1 MAYDE
6 LYHWGIKGQKWG
18 VRRYRNED
26 GTLTEAGR
34 DRYYKRENAK
44 SKIKNLLGTRSTST
58 LKEARSKNVEEMSNQ
73 ELQDYVNR
81 LNLERNYR
89 SLTKKDLMKGNKIAK
104 DILAYYG
111 TAMAFYTAYKT
122 VKKIAKGG

>member
-18 VRRYRNED
+18 IRRYRNED
-26 GTLTEAGR
+26 GTLTEEGKR
-34 DRYYKRENAK
+34 RYARGEERK
-44 SKIKNLLGTRSTST
+44 SKVRNILGSRKTST
-58 LKEARSKNVEEMSNQ
+58 LKEARNKNVEEMSNQ
-73 ELQDYVNR
+73 ELQEYVNR

-111 TAMAFYTAYKT
+111 TAMAFVTAYKT
-122 VKKIAKGG
+122 IKKLGR